1 LNGEMT
7 KSISA
12 LRWWVIG
19 GVRHNFKERRT
30 VNCCKRRTP
39 GSSSGEDFSSVRG
52 FLSDERS
59 IAVDGRDFL
68 YTLFQFGEPSR
79 ARAVLE
85 RSFEHSVLRYVVSGV
100 GGFRSPRGWGN
111 KEAQRNGFTAARN
124 TEWRYRIMQ
133 KIGDHIRFSAS
144 DLVGHLDCHHLTALD
159 AAVARGSLGKPKVW
173 DPVLQTL
180 LERGLTHERQYV
192 ETLRESGVSVVEIAG
207 GGINSTQVDQTLGA
221 MRSGADVIVQGAL
234 LQGVWSG
241 RADILRRV
249 EVASD
254 LGAWSY
260 EVIDTKLARETK
272 GATVLQL
279 SLYSDLLAS
288 AQGWVPEYMYVV
300 TPGSG
305 FEPQRYRTA
314 DFSAYYR
321 LAKSG
326 LGQFLDMDTSGG
338 TYPEPNEHCDLCAWR
353 VPCDQRRRGDDHLCL
368 VAGITKIQMNELRA
382 REVTTLATLAQVPLP
397 LAWKPDRGVATSYE
411 RIREQARIQVQ
422 GRVEGKALYETLP
435 VVKELGLSALP
446 APSPGDVFFDL
457 EGDPFVDDGG
467 LEYLFG
473 YASEDDGIQYRG
485 DWAVSREEERR
496 AFESFVDFLTAR
508 WQQYPNFHV
517 YHYAPYEPSALKR
530 LMGRYATRE
539 EEIDRMLRGR
549 LFVDLYQIVRHAV
562 RASVE
567 SYSIKEL
574 ERFFGF
580 DRATKLQDAS
590 RALANVQK
598 ALEINDAEAISP
610 ELKAT
615 VAGYNRDD
623 CMSARGLRNWLEQ
636 VRADLVAQ
644 GAVIDRPALTTDEA
658 SEDRSAWQARI
669 EKLISRLT
677 GDVPADV
684 RERSAEQQA
693 RWILAHTLDWHR
705 REEKAVWWEYF
716 RLSGLSSDDLFDE
729 RAALSGLVF
738 EGKVGGTTRA
748 PVHRYRFPAQETE
761 FRGDESLHRTGGDKL
776 GAVERISLDGRVV
789 DIKKRGD
796 SADVHPD
803 AVFEHDVIGTK
814 EQAESLARLGDFVA
828 RCGLA
833 GEGQYEAARDL
844 LLRSP
849 PRLGAEPLR
858 LPNETALESAVRIA
872 PKLRAGVFPVQGP
885 PGTGKTHIGARMIC
899 ALVKSGAK
907 VGVTATSH
915 KVIRRLLDEVLEAA
929 GEGGQ
934 TVRCV
939 QKVSEAEEDQP
950 NLVFGKNNAD
960 VFRALHGSCDV
971 AAGTAWLWSRV
982 EALECVDVL
991 FVDEAA
997 QVSLANVLAVSHAA
1011 PSLVLL
1017 GDPRQLD
1024 QPAQGS
1030 HPEGTGVSALD
1041 YILNGRQT
1049 IGAEQGLF
1057 LGERWRLHPGIC
1069 AFTSELFYESRL
1081 TAIPG
1086 LERQVIR
1093 SSGRIQGSGL
1103 RFLPVVHQGNQN
1115 SSPEEAGAIG
1125 KLVAEILASGTTW
1138 VDRHGTE
1145 KAVVLEDILIIA
1157 PYNAQVFDLKD
1168 RIPGARIGTVDK
1180 FQGQEAPIVIYSMTT
1195 STHADAPR
1203 GMNFLYSLNRLNVA
1217 TSRAKCLSIL
1227 VCSPALFEPECR
1239 TPEQMKMANAFCRY
1253 LEMATGL

>member
-1 LNGEMT
+1 
-7 KSISA
+7 
-12 LRWWVIG
+12 
-19 GVRHNFKERRT
+19 
-30 VNCCKRRTP
+30 
-39 GSSSGEDFSSVRG
+39 
-52 FLSDERS
+52 
-59 IAVDGRDFL
+59 
-68 YTLFQFGEPSR
+68 
-79 ARAVLE
+79 
-85 RSFEHSVLRYVVSGV
+85 
-100 GGFRSPRGWGN
+100 
-111 KEAQRNGFTAARN
+111 
-124 TEWRYRIMQ
+124 MQ

-144 DLVGHLDCHHLTALD
+144 DLVGHLDCRHLTALD
-159 AAVARGSLGKPKVW
+159 GAVARGSLDKPRIW

-180 LERGLTHERQYV
+180 VERGLVHERQYV
-192 ETLRESGVSVVEIAG
+192 EHLKQLGINVVEIQG
-207 GGINSTQVDQTLGA
+207 GGINSTQAQQTLEA
-221 MRSGADVIVQGAL
+221 LRSGADVVVQGAL

-249 EVASD
+249 EIASA

-279 SLYSDLLAS
+279 SLYSDLLS
-288 AQGWVPEYMYVV
+288 DAQGRLPEYMYVV

-305 FEPQRYRTA
+305 FEPESYRSA

-321 LAKSG
+321 HIKNG
-326 LGQFLDMDTSGG
+326 LEQFLANSAGNA
-338 TYPEPNEHCDLCAWR
+338 TYPEPNEHCGLCAWR
-353 VPCDQRRRGDDHLCL
+353 VPCDARRRSDDHLCL

-382 REVTTLATLAQVPLP
+382 RDVATLAALARVPLP

-411 RIREQARIQVQ
+411 RIREQARIQDQ
-422 GRVEGKALYETLP
+422 GRVAGKALYETLP
-435 VVKELGLSALP
+435 VVKDLGLSALP
-446 APSPGDVFFDL
+446 TPSPGDVFFDL
-457 EGDPFVDDGG
+457 EGDPFVDEGG

-473 YASEDDGIQYRG
+473 YAFLDESGVLQYQG

-496 AFESFVDFLTAR
+496 AFEHFVDFTMAR
-508 WQQYPNFHV
+508 RQQYPDFHV

-549 LFVDLYQIVRHAV
+549 VFVDLYQIVRHAI

-580 DRATKLQDAS
+580 VRTTKLEDAS
-590 RALANVQK
+590 RALANVQTS
-598 ALEINDAEAISP
+598 LEFKDVEAITG
-610 ELKAT
+610 ELKVT
-615 VAGYNRDD
+615 VAAYNRDD
-623 CMSARGLRNWLEQ
+623 CVSARGLRGWLEE
-636 VRADLVAQ
+636 VRADLAAQ
-644 GAVIDRPALTTDEA
+644 GAVIERPAPATDDA

-669 EKLISRLT
+669 EKLVIRLT
-677 GDVPADV
+677 GDIPADV
-684 RERSAEQQA
+684 HARNAEQQA

-705 REEKAVWWEYF
+705 REEKAAWWEYF

-729 RAALSGLVF
+729 RAAVSGLEF
-738 EGKVGGTTRA
+738 AGSVGGTVRA

-761 FRGDESLHRTGGDKL
+761 FRGGESLHRTGGDKL
-776 GAVERISLDGRVV
+776 GAVERISLDERVV
-789 DIKKRGD
+789 DIKKRVD
-796 SADVHPD
+796 SANVHPD
-803 AVFEHDVIGTK
+803 AVFEHDVIGAK
-814 EQAESLARLGDFVA
+814 EQAEALARLGDYVV

-833 GEGQYEAARDL
+833 GEGQYSAARDL

-858 LPNETALESAVRIA
+858 LPNETALESAIRIA
-872 PKLRAGVFPVQGP
+872 PKLCSGVFPVQGP

-899 ALVKSGAK
+899 ALVKSGMK
-907 VGVTATSH
+907 VGITATSH
-915 KVIRRLLDEVLEAA
+915 KVIRRLLDEVLTASTEMDRS
-929 GEGGQ
+929 
-934 TVRCV
+934 VRCI
-939 QKVSEAEEDQP
+939 QKVAEAEEDQP
-950 NLVFGKNNAD
+950 NLVFAKGNAD
-960 VFRALHGSCDV
+960 IFRALRGSCDV
-971 AAGTAWLWSRV
+971 AAGTAWLWSRA
-982 EALECVDVL
+982 EALESVDVL

-1030 HPEGTGVSALD
+1030 HPDGTGISALD

-1049 IGAEQGLF
+1049 IGAQQGLF
-1057 LGERWRLHPGIC
+1057 LGETWRLHPDIC
-1069 AFTSELFYESRL
+1069 AFTSELFYENRL

-1093 SSGRIQGSGL
+1093 STGKIQGSGL
-1103 RFLPVVHQGNQN
+1103 RYRPVEHRGNQN
-1115 SSPEEAGAIG
+1115 SSPEEGAAIE
-1125 KLVAEILASGTTW
+1125 KMVADILGAETTW
-1138 VDRHGTE
+1138 VDRKGEE
-1145 KAVVLEDILIIA
+1145 KDVTLNDILIIA

-1195 STHADAPR
+1195 STHTDAPR

-1239 TPEQMKMANAFCRY
+1239 TPEQMRMANAFCRY
-1253 LEMATGL
+1253 LEMAESL

>member
-1 LNGEMT
+1 
-7 KSISA
+7 
-12 LRWWVIG
+12 
-19 GVRHNFKERRT
+19 
-30 VNCCKRRTP
+30 
-39 GSSSGEDFSSVRG
+39 
-52 FLSDERS
+52 
-59 IAVDGRDFL
+59 
-68 YTLFQFGEPSR
+68 
-79 ARAVLE
+79 
-85 RSFEHSVLRYVVSGV
+85 
-100 GGFRSPRGWGN
+100 
-111 KEAQRNGFTAARN
+111 
-124 TEWRYRIMQ
+124 MQ
-133 KIGDHIRFSAS
+133 KIGENLRFSAS

-159 AAVARGSLGKPKVW
+159 AAVARGKLNKPKIW
-173 DPVLQTL
+173 DPVLQAL
-180 LERGLTHERQYV
+180 VERGIAHERQYV
-192 ETLRESGVSVVEIAG
+192 DTLKQSGVSVVEIAG
-207 GGINSTQVDQTLGA
+207 GGINSSQVDQTLEA
-221 MRSGADVIVQGAL
+221 MRSGADVIVQAAL
-234 LQGVWSG
+234 LQGAWSG

-249 EVASD
+249 EVASG
-254 LGAWSY
+254 LRPWSY

-272 GATVLQL
+272 GTTVLQL
-279 SLYSDLLAS
+279 SLYSDLIAA
-288 AQGWVPEYMYVV
+288 AQGCMPETMHVV

-305 FEPQRYRTA
+305 FEPETYRTA

-321 LAKSG
+321 HIKNG
-326 LGQFLDMDTSGG
+326 LEQFLADSAGKA

-353 VPCDQRRRGDDHLCL
+353 LPCDKRRRADDHLCL
-368 VAGITKIQMNELRA
+368 VAGITKIQMNELRT
-382 REVTTLATLAQVPLP
+382 REVTTLASLAQMSLP
-397 LAWKPDRGVATSYE
+397 LAWKPDRGVVTSYE

-422 GRVEGKALYETLP
+422 GRVDGKPLYETLP
-435 VVKELGLSALP
+435 TVKDLGLSALP

-473 YASEDDGIQYRG
+473 YAFLDETGVLQYQG
-485 DWAVSREEERR
+485 DWAVSREQERR
-496 AFESFVDFLTAR
+496 AFETFVDFVVAR
-508 WQQYPNFHV
+508 WQQYPDFHI

-580 DRATKLQDAS
+580 VRTTKLEDAS
-590 RALANVQK
+590 RALAHVQTS
-598 ALEINDAEAISP
+598 LEFKHVEAIAV
-610 ELKAT
+610 ELKDT

-623 CMSARGLRNWLEQ
+623 CVSARGLRDWLER

-644 GAVIDRPALTTDEA
+644 GAVIDRPSPATDET
-658 SEDRSAWQARI
+658 SKDRSAWQERI
-669 EKLISRLT
+669 EKLVSRLT

-684 RERSAEQQA
+684 HERSAEQHG

-729 RAALSGLVF
+729 RAAVSGLEF
-738 EGKVGGTTRA
+738 AGSVGGTTRA

-761 FRGDESLHRTGGDKL
+761 FRGGESLHRTGGDKL
-776 GAVERISLDGRVV
+776 GAVERISLDKRVV

-796 SADVHPD
+796 SANVHPD

-814 EQAESLARLGDFVA
+814 EQAESLARLGDFVS

-833 GEGQYEAARDL
+833 GEGQHSAARDL

-858 LPNETALESAVRIA
+858 VPNETDLESAVRIA
-872 PKLRAGVFPVQGP
+872 PKLRSGVFPVQGP

-899 ALVKSGAK
+899 ALVKSGRK
-907 VGVTATSH
+907 VGITATSH
-915 KVIRRLLDEVLEAA
+915 KVIRRLLDEVLTASAEM
-929 GEGGQ
+929 GHR
-934 TVRCV
+934 VRCI
-939 QKVSEAEEDQP
+939 QKAFEAEEDQP
-950 NLVFGKNNAD
+950 NLVFAKNNAD
-960 VFRALHGSCDV
+960 VFRALHGNCEV
-971 AAGTAWLWSRV
+971 AAGTPWLWSRA
-982 EALECVDVL
+982 EALESVDVL

-1030 HPEGTGVSALD
+1030 HPEGTGISALD
-1041 YILNGRQT
+1041 YILNGHQT
-1049 IGAEQGLF
+1049 IGVEQGLF
-1057 LGERWRLHPGIC
+1057 LGETWRLHPNIC

-1086 LERQVIR
+1086 LERQAIR
-1093 SSGRIQGSGL
+1093 SGGRIQGSGL
-1103 RFLPVVHQGNQN
+1103 RYMSVEHRGNQN
-1115 SSPEEAGAIG
+1115 SSPEEGEAIG
-1125 KLVAEILASGTTW
+1125 KLVAEILGSSTTW
-1138 VDRHGTE
+1138 IDRHGAE
-1145 KAVVLEDILIIA
+1145 RVVSLDDILIIA

-1180 FQGQEAPIVIYSMTT
+1180 FQGQEAPIVIYSLTT

-1239 TPEQMKMANAFCRY
+1239 TPEQMRMANAFCRY
-1253 LEMATGL
+1253 LEMATEL